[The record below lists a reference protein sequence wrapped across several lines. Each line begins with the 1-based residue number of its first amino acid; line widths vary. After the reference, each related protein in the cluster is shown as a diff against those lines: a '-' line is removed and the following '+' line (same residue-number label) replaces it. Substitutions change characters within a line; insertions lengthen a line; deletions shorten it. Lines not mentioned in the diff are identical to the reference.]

1 MSSYARAV
9 IATVMAAVVLVAA
22 FIKGA
27 VGFGFPAL
35 GTPMLILHDLSSTQ
49 QT

>member
-1 MSSYARAV
+1 
-9 IATVMAAVVLVAA
+9 MAAVVLVAA